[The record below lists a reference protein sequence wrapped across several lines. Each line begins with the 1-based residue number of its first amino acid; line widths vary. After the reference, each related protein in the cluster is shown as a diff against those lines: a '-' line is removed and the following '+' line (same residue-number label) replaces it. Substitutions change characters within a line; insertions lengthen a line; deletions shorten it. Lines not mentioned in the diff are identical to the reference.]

1 MITFGEVLL
10 SLIIGSIFGGLMV
23 FANKIKMG
31 YYNEDYQ
38 DWWTPKRHVLFFLG
52 ITIVV
57 SLFFMVGYIGN
68 K

>member
-10 SLIIGSIFGGLMV
+10 SLLIGSVFGGLMV
-23 FANKIKMG
+23 FVNKIKMR
-31 YYNEDYQ
+31 YYKEEYQ
-38 DWWTPKRHVLFFLG
+38 DWWTPKRYVIFFLG